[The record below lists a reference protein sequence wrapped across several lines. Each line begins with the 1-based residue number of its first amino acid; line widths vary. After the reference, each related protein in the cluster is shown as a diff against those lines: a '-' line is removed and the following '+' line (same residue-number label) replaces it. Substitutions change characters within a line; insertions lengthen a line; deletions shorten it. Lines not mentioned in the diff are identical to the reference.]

1 MITHIYRHSNILQGV
16 RFHDVNL
23 FTLKEGYRV
32 IEKQY
37 FSTMTVF
44 TDSAKRWKQGYFP
57 SKAEASIQLCYII
70 VPDLYFQEFE
80 MKQFIA
86 FIDSTSEYYIGLGTN
101 RS

>member
-1 MITHIYRHSNILQGV
+1 M
-16 RFHDVNL
+16 
-23 FTLKEGYRV
+23 
-32 IEKQY
+32 EKQD
-37 FSTMTVF
+37 FSTMIAF
-44 TDSAKRWKQGYFP
+44 IDSAKRWKQGYFP
-57 SKAEASIQLCYII
+57 SKSEASIQLRYII